1 MSQEKKTDCLTI
13 HPEHDKVSSAILGAL
28 VRLGNAPSS
37 PKELA
42 NTIMKHKLTTLDNL
56 LLQFPHLNDD
66 DQIKVLRFIEL
77 TQPDD
82 QIARLK
88 QGYIN
93 ATHLRRAAVPV
104 LGEGVF
110 DTQKETVVVITNGP
124 VESRGAWVPL
134 HRARELI
141 EEFEIESSAG
151 LTKLLSDNPVDHH
164 NHIKPIVKDEKKPS
178 LTSTETTTTTA
189 TTTTTTTT
197 PRKIAPLTKH
207 LTTSELL
214 KSLNIQNF
222 NLSALQQDYLNDF
235 FPYHGTSSSSS
246 SSGSLFP
253 LLDNTLIPKKVLPV
267 IIYPL
272 QPTNPAMSIS
282 MLDHVVVCTAVL
294 KKQEEGIEKEYTLM
308 RRLDNGFINGTQ
320 LLTAG
325 GIETE
330 RERSMILSFEMSR
343 VRIPNKQSNLFG
355 TWIPSRR
362 AQELAATCSIQHALG
377 DFLDEDIESLFPT
390 PLPISRRASQ
400 HQQSTNTN
408 PVVEN
413 EQVVNQILNPN
424 NILKMAEINTSHAP
438 LLGSFIDADYDRQIT
453 VIDKPCL
460 NQEISDSTDEETDTD
475 NDVEQV
481 RKEIR
486 QLRDRAIAAMEIGNS
501 MQLDDDLFENQPIQL
516 PLKPHKHGCTSKIRR
531 KRRKLKKSKQ
541 DASRKV
547 SIIMDT
553 DIVVVEENDVLT
565 HTLVNE
571 DEEDEDVDIGGSDN
585 EDDLR

>member
-1 MSQEKKTDCLTI
+1 MECYQ
-13 HPEHDKVSSAILGAL
+13 
-28 VRLGNAPSS
+28 
-37 PKELA
+37 
-42 NTIMKHKLTTLDNL
+42 
-56 LLQFPHLNDD
+56 LNDD

-82 QIARLK
+82 RIARLK

-110 DTQKETVVVITNGP
+110 DTQKETVVVVTNGP

-151 LTKLLSDNPVDHH
+151 LTKLLSDNPVDDDH
-164 NHIKPIVKDEKKPS
+164 EKKPS
-178 LTSTETTTTTA
+178 LA
-189 TTTTTTTT
+189 ATTT

-222 NLSALQQDYLNDF
+222 NLSALQHDYLNGF
-235 FPYHGTSSSSS
+235 SPYHGTSSSSS
-246 SSGSLFP
+246 SALGSMFP
-253 LLDNTLIPKKVLPV
+253 LLDNTLIPKKVLPA

-282 MLDHVVVCTAVL
+282 LLDHVVVCTAVL
-294 KKQEEGIEKEYTLM
+294 KKKEEGIEKEYTLM

-390 PLPISRRASQ
+390 PLPISRRTSSQ
-400 HQQSTNTN
+400 HQQSTSSSSSSSS

-413 EQVVNQILNPN
+413 EHV
-424 NILKMAEINTSHAP
+424 MAEINTSHAP
-438 LLGSFIDADYDRQIT
+438 LLGSFIDTDHNRQIT

-460 NQEISDSTDEETDTD
+460 NQEINDSTDEETDTD

-486 QLRDRAIAAMEIGNS
+486 RLRDRAIAAMEIGNS
-501 MQLDDDLFENQPIQL
+501 MQLDDDLFENHSIQI
-516 PLKPHKHGCTSKIRR
+516 PLKPHKHGYTSKIRR

-541 DASRKV
+541 DTSRKL
-547 SIIMDT
+547 SIMMDT
-553 DIVVVEENDVLT
+553 DNVVVEENDVLT

>member
-1 MSQEKKTDCLTI
+1 MCI
-13 HPEHDKVSSAILGAL
+13 Y
-28 VRLGNAPSS
+28 
-37 PKELA
+37 
-42 NTIMKHKLTTLDNL
+42 L
-56 LLQFPHLNDD
+56 L
-66 DQIKVLRFIEL
+66 IYR
-77 TQPDD
+77 
-82 QIARLK
+82 
-88 QGYIN
+88 
-93 ATHLRRAAVPV
+93 
-104 LGEGVF
+104 
-110 DTQKETVVVITNGP
+110 
-124 VESRGAWVPL
+124 VPL

-151 LTKLLSDNPVDHH
+151 LTRLLSDNPVDDDRH
-164 NHIKPIVKDEKKPS
+164 HIKSIAKDEKKPS
-178 LTSTETTTTTA
+178 LTA
-189 TTTTTTTT
+189 TTT

-222 NLSALQQDYLNDF
+222 NLSALQHDYLNGF

-246 SSGSLFP
+246 LSALGSMFP
-253 LLDNTLIPKKVLPV
+253 LLDNTLIPKKLLPA

-282 MLDHVVVCTAVL
+282 LLDHVVVCTAVL
-294 KKQEEGIEKEYTLM
+294 RKKEEGIEKEYTLM

-390 PLPISRRASQ
+390 PLPISRRTSSH
-400 HQQSTNTN
+400 HQQSTSSSSSS
-408 PVVEN
+408 PVAEN
-413 EQVVNQILNPN
+413 EHVVNQILNPN

-438 LLGSFIDADYDRQIT
+438 LLGSFIDTDHNRQIT

-460 NQEISDSTDEETDTD
+460 NQEISNSTDEETDTD

-486 QLRDRAIAAMEIGNS
+486 QLRDRAIAAMEIGDS
-501 MQLDDDLFENQPIQL
+501 MQLDDDLFESHSIQL
-516 PLKPHKHGCTSKIRR
+516 PLKPHKHGYTSKIRR
-531 KRRKLKKSKQ
+531 KKRKLKKSKQ
-541 DASRKV
+541 DTNRKL
-547 SIIMDT
+547 SIMMDT